1 MLSCGERSLGSKQT
15 SRPPPASRRASS
27 APAVGSLGPSDIL
40 LQRALASTDADERA
54 RLAREALALDDPRR
68 SPDTTFLLLRQLYL
82 AHLEHERHEP
92 AIAVAR
98 EMLGVGVFADLA
110 HNDLGR
116 VHAARGDFRAAIAA
130 QRDAI
135 AAAPPERRSFQAF
148 FLATLEQF
156 SGDLRGA
163 LATVA
168 KAERWAGR
176 DRPLVRALGA
186 HLRLEAGL
194 AVPSLDEIVH
204 ELSRSKAREG
214 YGQYLLGMLAHQM
227 GDVRRAGVHL
237 RAFLRRNAAIE
248 RAKRITLEEELRR
261 ARRILADQAD

>member
-1 MLSCGERSLGSKQT
+1 MGSRQT
-15 SRPPPASRRASS
+15 SRPPPAARRSTP
-27 APAVGSLGPSDIL
+27 APAATLGPSDIL
-40 LQRALASTDADERA
+40 LQRALASRDPDERA
-54 RLAREALALDDPRR
+54 QLADEALALDDPRR
-68 SPDTTFLLLRQLYL
+68 SPDTTFLLLRQIYL
-82 AHLEHERHEP
+82 AHLEHDRFE
-92 AIAVAR
+92 AALAVGQQ
-98 EMLGVGVFADLA
+98 MLDAGPFADLA

-116 VHAARGDFRAAIAA
+116 VHAARGDLRAAIRA
-130 QRDAI
+130 QREAL
-135 AAAPPERRSFQAF
+135 ATAPAERRSFQAF
-148 FLATLEQF
+148 FLATLEHF

-163 LATVA
+163 IATVT
-168 KAERWAGR
+168 KAERWAAR

-186 HLRLEAGL
+186 YLRLEAGL

-227 GDVRRAGVHL
+227 GDARRAGVHL

-261 ARRILADQAD
+261 ARRVLADQAD